1 MALAQLFRFGL
12 WLLAAAPLLLL
23 DPATAAAQAG
33 TAAGGSGRGV
43 DSTDRPIDLANYCR
57 YFRTS
62 PYCAPR
68 LSGDDGAPLLYLVYF
83 DPGSDAIRPGEEP
96 MLLSAL
102 SAAGLEPGAG
112 IAITGHADAL
122 GDEAAAMDLSLRRA
136 ASVANW
142 LEWRGVET
150 ERLSIS
156 GAGFSRPMLPAPG
169 GGRENLNRRVEILLD
184 LE

>member
-1 MALAQLFRFGL
+1 MALAQLFRLGL

-23 DPATAAAQAG
+23 DPPPAAAEARSEAG
-33 TAAGGSGRGV
+33 ARAG
-43 DSTDRPIDLANYCR
+43 DSTDRPVDLASYCR

-83 DPGSDAIRPGEEP
+83 DPGSDAIRPGEEA

-102 SAAGLEPGAG
+102 AAAGLEPGAG
-112 IAITGHADAL
+112 IAVTGHADAL
-122 GDEAAAMDLSLRRA
+122 GSEAEAVELSIRRA

-142 LEWRGVET
+142 LEWRGVEA
-150 ERLSIS
+150 ERISLS
-156 GAGFSRPMLPAPG
+156 GAGFSRPMLPVPG

>member
-1 MALAQLFRFGL
+1 MALAQLFRLGL

-23 DPATAAAQAG
+23 DPLPAAAEAHSGAG
-33 TAAGGSGRGV
+33 TRGL
-43 DSTDRPIDLANYCR
+43 DSTDRPVDLANYCR

-102 SAAGLEPGAG
+102 AAAGLERA
-112 IAITGHADAL
+112 ASVSVTGHADAL
-122 GDEAAAMDLSLRRA
+122 GDEAEAVELSIRRA
-136 ASVANW
+136 ASVASW
-142 LEWRGVET
+142 LEWRGVDPD
-150 ERLSIS
+150 RISLS